1 MNQYGVKLLLTHSV
15 GEQPQR
21 FYEEMVLLVQTDDF
35 DSAFTKA
42 EAYAATYESEYINPW
57 GQTVT
62 VSVESIN
69 CFQSL
74 EPQDDVQEVY
84 SSFSVNRSALSKE
97 QYYEIIA
104 DVCGS
109 EDLYPLRNALYN
121 TLDAGES
128 GGLV

>member
-21 FYEEMVLLVQTDDF
+21 FYEEMVLLVQADDF

-84 SSFSVNRSALSKE
+84 SSFSVNRGLLHEEA
-97 QYYEIIA
+97 YYETIA
-104 DVCGS
+104 DSCDEEELS
-109 EDLYPLRNALYN
+109 PLRNICYNPPSAL
-121 TLDAGES
+121 TAP
-128 GGLV
+128 